1 MQENNRNNESV
12 SCLSVII
19 DLIPDPVLVMDS
31 SAKIIFANKL
41 IGKITGY
48 KKEQLIGKN
57 FYTLGFISEEYKRSK
72 VKNKKNKS
80 KGSNIPPYEI
90 RLTAKNGEA
99 IYLKAEGNRF
109 INEEETLDLAVFH
122 YVTKQNKIQNELQ
135 KGLRENEEKFQGI
148 TNSIKEAIITVD
160 QEATV
165 TYWNAAA
172 ENIFGYTSKEAIGK
186 SVHELVVPNSMCKEG
201 KERIQTSVKTFGET
215 GMGYFTVGNVELV
228 GRRKNGCE
236 FPAELSIS
244 PVKLCGKMNAVG
256 VVKDITKRKQNEQKL
271 REAEQRYHAL
281 FNQAPLGVLVVD
293 PETAGFV
300 EFNDIAH
307 TQLGYLREEFEEM
320 TVYDIEAAES
330 PEKIREH
337 IEELA
342 AERGGEFE
350 TEHRTKKGDIKNIL
364 VTSRSFQSD
373 GKTFL
378 HCVYRDITEI
388 KKVQKALI
396 ENEELS
402 RAIVVNAP
410 IGIATSDAS
419 YHFVS
424 ANEAFCI
431 ILGYSEDELR
441 KLTFKEITHPKDL
454 NESIRKM
461 DDLQAG
467 RISSFVVEKRY
478 IKKDGTTMVGRVIT
492 NAIRERTGQPIL
504 FIAELEDITKS
515 KQLEDDLRSSEERFR
530 AISTSAMDAII
541 LSDEE
546 DNIVYWNP
554 AAEKSFGFKE
564 NEAVGKK
571 LADLVIPPHGQ
582 KKHEALLNEL
592 RQRTLSKKQ
601 AGYMALRKNGSLFPM
616 DLAVVSVQLKDK
628 NCLLS
633 IVRDITEWK
642 AMEEAL
648 RQERDMLE
656 NMAANIDAGLTL
668 IGKDYRVLW
677 ANKLLKKIY
686 GKDLENK
693 FCYSI
698 YDKSNKICQDC
709 GVRKVFE
716 NGATVD
722 RHDYQLKF
730 DGRDDWVE
738 LIVTPVKDKDGKVV
752 AALELAVNIT
762 ERKRL
767 QTKLAEYSQRL
778 EELVQKRTEQLKK
791 TQAELVKSERLAA
804 IGELAGMVGH
814 DLRNP
819 LSGIKNSAYFM
830 KKKGNDISQTQAQEM
845 LEIINKCVDY
855 SNKIVNDL
863 LDYSREVRLELRE
876 ESLNKLLTESL
887 CILDIS
893 EKIEISNRLNDA
905 PTVKI
910 DADKIKRV
918 FINLI
923 KNAIDAMP
931 NGGKIAID
939 SNQVNGN
946 LEVSFSDTGNGI
958 ADDVL
963 PKLFSPLF
971 TTKAQGMGFGL
982 AICKRIIEAHGGT
995 IKVKTIKNKGTT
1007 FTVTLPIESKHEI
1020 GGENTWINIP
1030 ESSLLTT
1037 MKQ

>member
-31 SAKIIFANKL
+31 SGKIIFANKL

-57 FYTLGFISEEYKRSK
+57 FYTLGFISEEYKRSRA
-72 VKNKKNKS
+72 KNKKNKS

-90 RLTAKNGEA
+90 RLTVKNGEA
-99 IYLKAEGNRF
+99 IYLKAETNRF

-135 KGLRENEEKFQGI
+135 KGLHENKEKFQGI

-293 PETAGFV
+293 PETARFV

-342 AERGGEFE
+342 AERGSEFE

-478 IKKDGTTMVGRVIT
+478 LKKDGTTMVGRVIT

-515 KQLEDDLRSSEERFR
+515 KQLEDDLKSSEERFR

-546 DNIVYWNP
+546 DNIIYWNP

-571 LADLVIPPHGQ
+571 LANLVIPPHGQ
-582 KKHEALLNEL
+582 KNHEALLNEL

-686 GKDLENK
+686 GNDLENK

-698 YDKSNKICQDC
+698 YNKSNKICQDC

-716 NGATVD
+716 NGAAVD

-778 EELVQKRTEQLKK
+778 EEVVQQRTEQLKK

-830 KKKGNDISQTQAQEM
+830 KKKGNEISQTQAQEM
-845 LEIINKCVDY
+845 LETINKCVDY

-876 ESLNKLLTESL
+876 ESLKKLLTDSL

-893 EKIEISNRLNDA
+893 EKIEISNRLNDK

-931 NGGKIAID
+931 NGGKIIID
-939 SNQVNGN
+939 SNQVNSI
-946 LEVSFSDTGNGI
+946 LEVSFSDTGEGI

-995 IKVKTIKNKGTT
+995 ITVKTVKDKGTT
-1007 FTVTLPIESKHEI
+1007 FTVTLPIEPKLEI
-1020 GGENTWINIP
+1020 GGENIWINTP
-1030 ESSLLTT
+1030 ESSL
-1037 MKQ
+1037 